1 MYNKLNITLF
11 GLDWIGSVM
20 KSRSEIRSD
29 PALSGLFVEFGS
41 ISNLS
46 KATFSYL
53 NDAGEIQATTISDLT
68 KGKKAILFAIPR
80 AFTPTYSQKHV
91 SGFVEKSAELKAKGM
106 DTIACISVNDEFMM
120 KA

>member
-1 MYNKLNITLF
+1 MAKTATLNKQ
-11 GLDWIGSVM
+11 
-20 KSRSEIRSD
+20 
-29 PALSGLFVEFGS
+29 LSGLFVEFGS

-46 KATFSYL
+46 EATFSYL